1 MTNYYKNIK
10 SLPTRS
16 DQDIAALLAEESKVS
31 STFQSQKLKITF
43 LMLYICFRS
52 TSQSSTSML
61 HCLSFTTTLKP
72 IVFRLVLLFMILLS
86 RLLNAFWTTFFVFFQ
101 ISKSLRD
108 DEAAVNFHLPSKL
121 ENVHQLMS
129 VRNEEDATYV
139 VDPRYENFRAWR
151 HHLFSDWFSS
161 AAAIA
166 GEAAPSVMLLCRVC
180 ISLFRSGKVT
190 LHWNHISLNPP
201 LQFVCS
207 IFIGIIRF

>member
-1 MTNYYKNIK
+1 
-10 SLPTRS
+10 
-16 DQDIAALLAEESKVS
+16 
-31 STFQSQKLKITF
+31 
-43 LMLYICFRS
+43 
-52 TSQSSTSML
+52 ML

-151 HHLFSDWFSS
+151 HHGSLQWLILQCCCYSGRGCTKCYAAVSCLHFSLSIRKSLRYIEIIS
-161 AAAIA
+161 AWTHRY
-166 GEAAPSVMLLCRVC
+166 S
-180 ISLFRSGKVT
+180 
-190 LHWNHISLNPP
+190 
-201 LQFVCS
+201 FVCS
-207 IFIGIIRF
+207 IS

>member
-1 MTNYYKNIK
+1 
-10 SLPTRS
+10 
-16 DQDIAALLAEESKVS
+16 
-31 STFQSQKLKITF
+31 
-43 LMLYICFRS
+43 
-52 TSQSSTSML
+52 ML

-151 HHLFSDWFSS
+151 HHVFLQWLILQCCCYSGRGCTKCYAAVSCLHFSLSIRKS
-161 AAAIA
+161 N
-166 GEAAPSVMLLCRVC
+166 
-180 ISLFRSGKVT
+180 VT
-190 LHWNHISLNPP
+190 LKSYQPEPTATVLCVFFHRHYTLLIMLTG
-201 LQFVCS
+201 L
-207 IFIGIIRF
+207 